1 MINRRETKQRR
12 LVLEAV
18 QSRCDHPTAEQIYED
33 VHALDPKISHGTVY
47 RNLNCLSEDG
57 VICHVR
63 VPGAD
68 RYDLRTDRHYHMF
81 CIKCK
86 KVIDAPYPYKAY
98 LDEEIAEQSGYK
110 IIRHRLFFEGICPEC
125 QNDRPALVPET
136 VPVCYPRV
144 YAPAVPVPAFSAEQ
158 NVKENTAQVQKPRH
172 NGHRR

>member
-1 MINRRETKQRR
+1 M
-12 LVLEAV
+12 LEAV
-18 QSRCDHPTAEQIYED
+18 QSRCDHPTAEQIYEY
-33 VHALDPKISHGTVY
+33 VHAMDPKISHGTVY

-136 VPVCYPRV
+136 VPVHCPRV
-144 YAPAVPVPAFSAEQ
+144 YASAVPVPAFSAEQ
-158 NVKENTAQVQKPRH
+158 KAKGNTTQAQKNRR
-172 NGHRR
+172 NSHRR